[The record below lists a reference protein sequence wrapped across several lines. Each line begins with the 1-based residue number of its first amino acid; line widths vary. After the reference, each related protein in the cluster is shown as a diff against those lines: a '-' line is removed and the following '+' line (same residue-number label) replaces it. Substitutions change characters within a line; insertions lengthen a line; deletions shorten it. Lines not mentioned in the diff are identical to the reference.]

1 MLGAAA
7 GGAASSSSRSSWVSA
22 TQTYW
27 IIDHA
32 DDQSAAGTPCNVLL
46 VPQLR
51 RRDLE
56 AVTTRTRVVEDLLR
70 LVELHVL
77 ELDFIVER
85 QRHCGRVATNF
96 FPRGGTFLFLMV
108 RPAPVRDARFD
119 LSKWDEPKRA
129 SSRKTETSGKKKRAK
144 REVTPEEEPSEV
156 EEQLE
161 SDADDGSAS
170 EDGDASANDEAR
182 EDDAMTD
189 DDDAPEDAYDDSG
202 SDQGAASDQEQD
214 MAGASDDDAHDL
226 HDSEHA
232 RQRVLTPESLKEYA
246 NKQQKR
252 GIVYVSRIP
261 PGMTPAKVRH
271 IFSQFGEVGRI
282 YLQPKDKEPKGAQ
295 KRKRTTANFSEGWVE
310 YLSKRVAKTAAEMM
324 NAQPIGSLG
333 ASAHSSRRSQTGSR
347 VANRWKDDIW
357 TMKYLKGFRWPMLI
371 EQMCTFLPH
380 SPSTRACRTRCASAH
395 GAGAVGARAARLP
408 AQSRALA
415 HPAREGGE
423 AREAWAAA
431 GAGVV
436 HFRIPAACPRVPRR
450 ARPTCGAAHTFGRRG
465 STDGPCPGPNFVDYQ
480 PPSCSIIASISSW
493 SFMSSCVRVHA
504 RTESAVS
511 SSPMRWPSK
520 MNRTL
525 FSGLPIRSA

>member
-1 MLGAAA
+1 
-7 GGAASSSSRSSWVSA
+7 
-22 TQTYW
+22 
-27 IIDHA
+27 
-32 DDQSAAGTPCNVLL
+32 
-46 VPQLR
+46 
-51 RRDLE
+51 
-56 AVTTRTRVVEDLLR
+56 
-70 LVELHVL
+70 
-77 ELDFIVER
+77 
-85 QRHCGRVATNF
+85 
-96 FPRGGTFLFLMV
+96 MV

-371 EQMCTFLPH
+371 EQMSH
-380 SPSTRACRTRCASAH
+380 ERAAH
-395 GAGAVGARAARLP
+395 AARLRMEL
-408 AQSRALA
+408 AQSAHEQRDYLRKVERSRIQREKEAKRAKRGLPQE
-415 HPAREGGE
+415 PASSTFEFQQR
-423 AREAWAAA
+423 APVYRDVRDQRAAQRTPSAAA
-431 GAGVV
+431 D
-436 HFRIPAACPRVPRR
+436 PQMDRVL
-450 ARPTCGAAHTFGRRG
+450 
-465 STDGPCPGPNFVDYQ
+465 DQ
-480 PPSCSIIASISSW
+480 I
-493 SFMSSCVRVHA
+493 
-504 RTESAVS
+504 
-511 SSPMRWPSK
+511 
-520 MNRTL
+520 L
-525 FSGLPIRSA
+525 

>member
-1 MLGAAA
+1 MA
-7 GGAASSSSRSSWVSA
+7 
-22 TQTYW
+22 
-27 IIDHA
+27 
-32 DDQSAAGTPCNVLL
+32 
-46 VPQLR
+46 
-51 RRDLE
+51 
-56 AVTTRTRVVEDLLR
+56 
-70 LVELHVL
+70 
-77 ELDFIVER
+77 
-85 QRHCGRVATNF
+85 
-96 FPRGGTFLFLMV
+96 
-108 RPAPVRDARFD
+108 
-119 LSKWDEPKRA
+119 
-129 SSRKTETSGKKKRAK
+129 GKKKRTK
-144 REVTPEEEPSEV
+144 REASPVEEPSEH

-161 SDADDGSAS
+161 SDADDGDSAS
-170 EDGDASANDEAR
+170 EDDNASAN
-182 EDDAMTD
+182 
-189 DDDAPEDAYDDSG
+189 DDAPEDG
-202 SDQGAASDQEQD
+202 SLASDDDVSEGDYEDAGSEQD
-214 MAGASDDDAHDL
+214 AAGDYEHNLAGASDDDDAHDL

-232 RQRVLTPESLKEYA
+232 PQRVLTPESLKEYA

-371 EQMCTFLPH
+371 EQMCTYPPH
-380 SPSTRACRTRCASAH
+380 SLSTRTCRTRCASAH
-395 GAGAVGARAARLP
+395 GTGAVGARTARLP

-415 HPAREGGE
+415 HPAREGSE

-436 HFRIPAACPRVPRR
+436 HVRIPAACPRVPRR
-450 ARPTCGAAHTFGRRG
+450 TRPACGAAHAGGGSG

-493 SFMSSCVRVHA
+493 SFMSSCVSVQA